1 MRKFRLFTDYNK
13 EEKWLNEMY
22 KKGYE
27 LKNISFGYKFYSI
40 EPENATVRIDYRIF
54 KNKEDFIDYCTLFED
69 SGWKHLAGNKNSG
82 VQYFKE
88 IHKNSQE
95 DIFSDDISKAAR
107 YKRLSNK
114 SIISAV
120 CFLSMSVAYISS
132 GSININL
139 ILNPKLLY
147 YTPGLW
153 ERTGEAF
160 WGGLLFETP
169 FALGRSAVFLIPIIA
184 VFYAFLAIKARILYN
199 KGKNLIKD

>member
-27 LKNISFGYKFYSI
+27 LDNIFFGYKFGSI
-40 EPENATVRIDYRIF
+40 KPEDATVRIDYRIF
-54 KNKEDFIDYCTLFED
+54 KSKGDFIDYCTLFED

-82 VQYFKE
+82 VQYFKK
-88 IHKNSQE
+88 INKNSQE

-107 YKRLSNK
+107 YKRLSDH
-114 SIISAV
+114 SMMFALCFFALSVSLISN
-120 CFLSMSVAYISS
+120 
-132 GSININL
+132 GSINVNL

-153 ERTGEAF
+153 ERTGVPF

-169 FALGRSAVFLIPIIA
+169 FALGRSVVFLIPLI
-184 VFYAFLAIKARILYN
+184 VVLNFYLAIKARISYN
-199 KGKNLIKD
+199 KGKKSN

>member
-27 LKNISFGYKFYSI
+27 LENISFGYKFYSI
-40 EPENATVRIDYRIF
+40 EPQDTTVRIDYRIF
-54 KNKEDFIDYCTLFED
+54 NKKESFIDYCNLFED
-69 SGWKHLAGNKNSG
+69 SGWKHLAGSKNSG
-82 VQYFKE
+82 VQYFKK
-88 IHKNSQE
+88 IHENSQE

-120 CFLSMSVAYISS
+120 CFLLMSVAYISN
-132 GSININL
+132 GNINVNL

-153 ERTGEAF
+153 ERTGVPF

-169 FALGRSAVFLIPIIA
+169 FALGRSSVFLIPLI
-184 VFYAFLAIKARILYN
+184 VVLNFYLAIKARSSYN
-199 KGKNLIKD
+199 KGKKSN

>member
-27 LKNISFGYKFYSI
+27 LDNISFGYKFGSI
-40 EPENATVRIDYRIF
+40 KPEDTTVRIDYRIF
-54 KNKEDFIDYCTLFED
+54 KSKGDFIDYCTLFED

-82 VQYFKE
+82 VQYFKK
-88 IHKNSQE
+88 INKNSQE
-95 DIFSDDISKAAR
+95 DIFSDDISKTTR
-107 YKRLSNK
+107 YKRLSDH
-114 SIISAV
+114 SMMFALCFFALSVSLISN
-120 CFLSMSVAYISS
+120 
-132 GSININL
+132 GSINVNL

-153 ERTGEAF
+153 ERTGVPF

-169 FALGRSAVFLIPIIA
+169 FALGRSVVFLIPLI
-184 VFYAFLAIKARILYN
+184 VVLNFYLAIKARISYN
-199 KGKNLIKD
+199 KGKKSN

>member
-27 LKNISFGYKFYSI
+27 LENISFGYKFYSI

-69 SGWKHLAGNKNSG
+69 SGLKHLAGNKNSG
-82 VQYFKE
+82 VQYFKK
-88 IHKNSQE
+88 INKNSEE

-107 YKRLSNK
+107 YKRLSDH
-114 SIISAV
+114 SMMFALCFFVLSVSLISN
-120 CFLSMSVAYISS
+120 
-132 GSININL
+132 GSINVNL

-153 ERTGEAF
+153 ERTGV
-160 WGGLLFETP
+160 P
-169 FALGRSAVFLIPIIA
+169 FGEVCYLKHP
-184 VFYAFLAIKARILYN
+184 LY
-199 KGKNLIKD
+199 LEEVLYS

>member
-40 EPENATVRIDYRIF
+40 KPEDATVRIDYRIF
-54 KNKEDFIDYCTLFED
+54 KNKGDFIDYCTLFED

-82 VQYFKE
+82 VQYFKKINKDSE
-88 IHKNSQE
+88 E

-107 YKRLSNK
+107 YKRLSDH
-114 SIISAV
+114 SMMFALLFLALSASLISND
-120 CFLSMSVAYISS
+120 
-132 GSININL
+132 SINVNL
-139 ILNPKLLY
+139 ILNPKSLY
-147 YTPGLW
+147 YTAGLW
-153 ERTGEAF
+153 ERTGVPF

-169 FALGRSAVFLIPIIA
+169 FALGRGVVFLIPLI
-184 VFYAFLAIKARILYN
+184 VVLNFYLAIKARISYN
-199 KGKNLIKD
+199 KGKKSN

>member
-40 EPENATVRIDYRIF
+40 ETENATVRIDYRIF

-82 VQYFKE
+82 VQYFKK
-88 IHKNSQE
+88 INKNSEE
-95 DIFSDDISKAAR
+95 DIFSDDISKATR
-107 YKRLSNK
+107 YKRLSDH
-114 SIISAV
+114 SMMFALCFFALSVSLISN
-120 CFLSMSVAYISS
+120 
-132 GSININL
+132 GSINVNL

-153 ERTGEAF
+153 ERTGVPF

-169 FALGRSAVFLIPIIA
+169 FALGRSVVFLIPLI
-184 VFYAFLAIKARILYN
+184 VVLNFYLSIKARISYN
-199 KGKNLIKD
+199 KGQKSN

>member
-120 CFLSMSVAYISS
+120 CFLSMSVAYISN

-184 VFYAFLAIKARILYN
+184 VFYAF
-199 KGKNLIKD
+199 

>member
-1 MRKFRLFTDYNK
+1 MRKFRIFTDYNK

-27 LKNISFGYKFYSI
+27 LKNISFGYKFGSI
-40 EPENATVRIDYRIF
+40 EPEDTTVRIDYRIF
-54 KNKEDFIDYCTLFED
+54 KSKEGFIDYCTLFED

-82 VQYFKE
+82 VQYFKK
-88 IHKNSQE
+88 IHENSQE
-95 DIFSDDISKAAR
+95 DIFSDEISKAAR
-107 YKRLSNK
+107 YKRLSNN

-120 CFLSMSVAYISS
+120 CFLTMSVAYISN

-169 FALGRSAVFLIPIIA
+169 FALGRSVVFLIPVIA
-184 VFYAFLAIKARILYN
+184 VFYVFLAIKARISYN